1 MSLINYIIYIFR
13 LISKSSLFLIEQ
25 TSIANVDRNT
35 STTCIPYSHQEIA
48 YFVGMNRV
56 TVTNVLH
63 HFKELGYIKLGYK
76 KVMIIDKKAL
86 EEYCQ
91 K

>member
-1 MSLINYIIYIFR
+1 M
-13 LISKSSLFLIEQ
+13 
-25 TSIANVDRNT
+25 DRNT

-56 TVTNVLH
+56 TVTNELN

-76 KVMIIDKKAL
+76 R
-86 EEYCQ
+86 
-91 K
+91 